1 LPATLRGALWQCAYE
16 HHYRDELINALA
28 NNHGRW
34 AARAQERPQAQIVF
48 CIDDREEGIRRHLE
62 ELNPQIETF
71 GAAGFF
77 GVAMNWRGLDDRE
90 RYAALSGGGHARP
103 RDSRSRR
110 PGAEAE

>member
-1 LPATLRGALWQCAYE
+1 LLAPLDELPTTLRGALWQCAYE

-34 AARAQERPQAQIVF
+34 AARAQRPQAQIVF

-62 ELNPQIETF
+62 ELNPRIETL

-77 GVAMNWRGLDDRE
+77 GVVMNWRGLDDRE
-90 RYAALSGGGHARP
+90 VTPLCPVVAHARP
-103 RDSRSRR
+103 
-110 PGAEAE
+110 